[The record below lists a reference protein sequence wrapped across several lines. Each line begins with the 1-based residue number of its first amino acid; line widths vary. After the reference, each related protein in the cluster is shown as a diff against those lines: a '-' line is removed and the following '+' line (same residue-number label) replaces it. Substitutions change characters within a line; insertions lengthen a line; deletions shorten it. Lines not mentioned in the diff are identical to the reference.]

1 MENQNAGKKQSV
13 HFSIPAKTL
22 GLIIFLALIT
32 GLLVYIALLPQ
43 KGLRENPSAQ
53 EVSKENEA
61 VEDTFLSIEEA
72 QNDTNRNRVYN
83 VNIDTGKNKVTGVQ
97 LELVFDPN
105 VLRNVEISALDFLP
119 GSIEL
124 LNNID
129 VNNGRISFALTI
141 PPDEEGVSGIGSIA
155 QISFSLSSQSALPT
169 FINFLPKTEVSA
181 QNITSSVL
189 KEAFDAEID
198 FITPTISPIP

>member
-1 MENQNAGKKQSV
+1 METQNNKNAHSS
-13 HFSIPAKTL
+13 HFNIPAKTL

-32 GLLVYIALLPQ
+32 GLLVYVALLPQ
-43 KGLRENPSAQ
+43 KGLRENSVTAKPA
-53 EVSKENEA
+53 EEKTA
-61 VEDTFLSIEEA
+61 EDTTLSIEPA
-72 QNDTNRNRVYN
+72 NKNTNRNRVYN
-83 VNIDTGKNKVTGVQ
+83 VIIDTGKNKVTAVQ

-129 VNNGRISFALTI
+129 VNNGRISFALTVG
-141 PPDEEGVSGIGSIA
+141 PEQDGVMGTGSIA